1 MPIIPEINV
10 YEEKTAPQ
18 IDETRAG
25 RVLFIGAFDAEKH
38 PATVEGS
45 GTSAV
50 YTFSPQNINTE
61 DEAYNVLGTD
71 TTTYPALK
79 CIEPLFKG
87 ATSLLSINMTVA
99 GDTPDKTINVTKLGQ
114 ALNTVL
120 LEKFDIIFVAD
131 TISDE
136 LLAVVK
142 AFDETRHE
150 DKRPFDYVGV
160 GTRTNA
166 AAYTTNKMYYNS
178 LVQIIGNIVKGILVV
193 ALFVLLPPQIYYLSV
208 AALFSGAIILLGNI
222 LLTKKLLPNIGV
234 EIKSFSLPKVLSL
247 IKSGSWLLLSNI
259 SNLFLN
265 GLDLLF
271 SNWFISA
278 AIMGRLSVSKQIPFA
293 MSIALGSFSNIFSS
307 SLTKVFAVSNNT
319 MVANEAV
326 SQLKILTILFT
337 VPYAVI
343 IVFGL
348 DFLSLWLGKTGYNIE
363 QLHEIY
369 YLMIIIL
376 LDIIISTYMYSIH
389 SIFIAMDAVR
399 YYSVILFI
407 SSCISVVA
415 TLLLLQFTNLGVYAI
430 AGTSTVIL
438 GVVHGIIVPVRAAKL
453 QELPWS
459 YYLKIE
465 GESWLTFFL
474 IIILFGLSS
483 LFIKIS
489 GWIDFIASLLLLSS
503 FGYII
508 TIVCVIY
515 RFNFNRLFID
525 LKKFL

>member
-1 MPIIPEINV
+1 MQHKKQTIVNV
-10 YEEKTAPQ
+10 AASLVTLAIQLLISFWLSPY
-18 IDETRAG
+18 
-25 RVLFIGAFDAEKH
+25 V
-38 PATVEGS
+38 VE
-45 GTSAV
+45 
-50 YTFSPQNINTE
+50 
-61 DEAYNVLGTD
+61 
-71 TTTYPALK
+71 
-79 CIEPLFKG
+79 
-87 ATSLLSINMTVA
+87 
-99 GDTPDKTINVTKLGQ
+99 KLGEE
-114 ALNTVL
+114 AFGFINLANN
-120 LEKFDIIFVAD
+120 FVSYAA
-131 TISDE
+131 
-136 LLAVVK
+136 LLAVALNSMASRHISVSYNLGKIQETKTIFSSVFLVNCIIFAVILILSAFFVIHINSYINVSLELLYSVK
-142 AFDETRHE
+142 VTF
-150 DKRPFDYVGV
+150 FLSFFNMGFSLI
-160 GTRTNA
+160 GTVYTA